1 MFFCHEEGNAKNRE
15 EISPSTRELT
25 LPLCPNHPKNQN
37 PFSSFKPMNKETELA
52 YLNTILG
59 SANDILTVLK
69 HMESQFQ
76 SMEERSA
83 GTTGKWYLIID
94 MVTVF
99 ENWSTVFSLASKST
113 SDDVS
118 VITIPEKKEMKK

>member
-1 MFFCHEEGNAKNRE
+1 MFYQKETELPRGYSNPNENHSTMFFCHEEGNAKNRE

-83 GTTGKWYLIID
+83 GTMNK
-94 MVTVF
+94 
-99 ENWSTVFSLASKST
+99 
-113 SDDVS
+113 
-118 VITIPEKKEMKK
+118 

>member
-1 MFFCHEEGNAKNRE
+1 
-15 EISPSTRELT
+15 
-25 LPLCPNHPKNQN
+25 
-37 PFSSFKPMNKETELA
+37 MNKETELA

-83 GTTGKWYLIID
+83 GTTDKRYWIID

-99 ENWSTVFSLASKST
+99 ENWSTVFSLASKSA

-118 VITIPEKKEMKK
+118 VITIPEKKEIKK